1 MHFEIKR
8 ILKVSPEDFYDYMVD
23 TIIEQIEQDLD
34 VKLKP
39 EDIKAGYTHRVK
51 STNKKSGKVTRTR
64 YSIKDA
70 KRPERFVVVF
80 STAEHTSKV
89 TYDFKPTD
97 KENQTDFTYTMDTTY
112 VDPSLQQSGWKAKIA
127 ERSARSRFQRS
138 IKASEKDCIKKLK
151 ERADES
157 EDEELE
163 NQNPA
168 LEAET
173 TQGEE

>member
-1 MHFEIKR
+1 MHFEIKK
-8 ILKVSPEDFYDYMVD
+8 ILKVSPADFYDYMVE

-64 YSIKDA
+64 YTIKDA

-89 TYDFKPTD
+89 IYEFRPTD
-97 KENQTDFTYTMDTTY
+97 KENQTDFTYIMDTTY
-112 VDPSLQQSGWKAKIA
+112 VDPSLEQSGWKAKLA
-127 ERSARSRFQRS
+127 ERSARSRFARS
-138 IKASEKDCIKKLK
+138 IKSSERDCIKKLK
-151 ERADES
+151 EKGDEPEEEI
-157 EDEELE
+157 EDLVLDQET
-163 NQNPA
+163 
-168 LEAET
+168 ET
-173 TQGEE
+173 TETEK